1 MSYDRIWIQCVEH
14 REHFHE
20 RSEAEKEG
28 LLEEFTTQFDRL
40 YAQGYFV
47 VLVAGKNHCFDEIF
61 LLEDAFDA
69 GAFYESGF
77 KDWESFIGDDD
88 EGCDFQEVSL
98 YRGGHLVA
106 TKSWAPTKR
115 IEVQHE

>member
-20 RSEAEKEG
+20 RSEAEEEG
-28 LLEEFTTQFDRL
+28 LLEEFTTQFDRQ

-47 VLVAGKNHCFDEIF
+47 VLSAGKNCSLEELF
-61 LLEDAFDA
+61 LFEDASDA

-77 KDWESFIGDDD
+77 KDRELFIGDEA

-98 YRGGHLVA
+98 YRGGHLAA
-106 TKSWAPTKR
+106 TKSCAPTKR